1 MKKFTALAASAAFVI
16 ASAGMTVAGGPV
28 VVESE
33 VEPVADTGAG
43 VGGAPLL
50 FGSLGAGG
58 AALAVL
64 GVAAV
69 AAAAGGGGSSA
80 TTTGSATP

>member
-1 MKKFTALAASAAFVI
+1 MKNLTSIATITAFVLS
-16 ASAGMTVAGGPV
+16 SAGMAFAAGPT

-33 VEPVADTGAG
+33 PAPEVAEDDDFTP
-43 VGGAPLL
+43 APLL

-58 AALAVL
+58 AAVAVL

-69 AAAAGGGGSSA
+69 AAAASGGGDGGSS
-80 TTTGSATP
+80 TTTTE